1 MPSNIP
7 YDPSLQLGNVVPPEK
22 AALIQEE
29 SKENVSKS
37 VEIEEL
43 KLKQALNNSPEASAV
58 AEESQEE

>member
-1 MPSNIP
+1 M
-7 YDPSLQLGNVVPPEK
+7 GNVVPPEK